1 MTNIQDIVNAATD
14 ADSPPKIR
22 HEAFTDLVLR
32 FQDMAF
38 GCAFAVLGDA
48 CLAEDAAQEAFVIA
62 WQKLSQLREPAAFG
76 GWLKRIVLSQ
86 CRRFTRAQRM
96 TMVPLDAGA
105 AAKSND
111 PGPDHSAERHDLLA
125 KVLQAIKGLP
135 ENERLVTTLFYV
147 NGYTQADIA
156 EFLEAPVSTVNKRLY
171 SARQRLKQ
179 GAVES
184 FKVDMHARRPSRDFE
199 FSNKVKTRLRPLSE
213 KDWTPISALSQA
225 QTNSDPPARSLW
237 LEGRKKFD
245 ESRYFRK
252 QYVVEDARTKDILA
266 YGAVEQT
273 IYLPKYRLLLLADQH
288 WLKLGAGELLLERL
302 MTDLKTAGAVT
313 VSCRRYTSERQL
325 LTLLKKHGFEET
337 SILMDLRF
345 DLTKSSPPLLEPI
358 IKQLDAKGISITT
371 LAAERARDPECAE
384 KLHDLATLVGS
395 DDPAR
400 SPYAPPRYNAR
411 EAALWLNMPY
421 VLPEGFFIAKR
432 GDEYVGVSDVS
443 LYDAMPGALT
453 AGFTG
458 VKREYRRLGVATAL
472 KMRATLYAQSQGYQ
486 IIQTFNHPT
495 QSAML
500 ALNRKL
506 GFEILFSYST
516 VEKCL
521 REVVSVDPALYDCYA
536 GTYRD
541 ERRPDLD
548 ITIRHEAGRLTAE
561 CAGQKVELFPST
573 ERSFFVKQFYGEA
586 VFVRSRGGQC
596 DEVQFQSRG
605 LNPESTQTLF
615 AKRINPQITQIE

>member
-1 MTNIQDIVNAATD
+1 VTDIQDIVNAATD
-14 ADSPPKIR
+14 PVSPLKLR
-22 HEAFTDLVLR
+22 HEAFTSLVFR

-48 CLAEDAAQEAFVIA
+48 CLAEDAAQEAFVVA

-86 CRRFTRAQRM
+86 CNRFRRAQRL

-111 PGPDHSAERHDLLA
+111 LGPDRSAERHDLLT
-125 KVLQAIKGLP
+125 KVLQAIRGLP

-179 GAVES
+179 SAFES
-184 FKVDMHARRPSRDFE
+184 FRFDMHARRPSRDFD
-199 FSNKVKTRLRPLSE
+199 FSNKVKTRLRPWSE
-213 KDWTPISALSQA
+213 KDWTPIQAMSLA
-225 QTNSDPPARSLW
+225 QTKNDLPAGNLW
-237 LEGRKKFD
+237 LDRRQKFD

-273 IYLPKYRLLLLADQH
+273 IYLPKYRLLLLADPR
-288 WLKLGAGELLLERL
+288 WLKLGAGELLLDRL
-302 MTDLKTAGAVT
+302 MTDLKAAGAVT
-313 VSCRRYTSERQL
+313 VSCRRYASESQL
-325 LTLLKKHGFEET
+325 LSLLKKRGFAET
-337 SILMDLRF
+337 SRLMDLRL
-345 DLTKSSPPLLEPI
+345 DLTKSERPLLQPV
-358 IKQLDAKGISITT
+358 IKQLEAQGISIST
-371 LAAERARDPECAE
+371 LAAERAQDPKCAE
-384 KLHDLATLVGS
+384 KLYELTTLVGR

-400 SPYAPPRYNAR
+400 SDFDPPGYNAR

-421 VLPEGFFIAKR
+421 VLPDAYFIAKR

-443 LYDAMPGALT
+443 LFDAMPGALT

-458 VKREYRRLGVATAL
+458 VKREYRRIGIATAL
-472 KMRATLYAQSQGYQ
+472 KMHTMLYAQSNGYQ
-486 IIQTFNHPT
+486 IIQTFNHPVQT
-495 QSAML
+495 GML
-500 ALNRKL
+500 ALNQKL

-521 REVVSVDPALYDCYA
+521 KKVVSVDANLYDCFA

-541 ERRPDLD
+541 ERRPALE
-548 ITIRHEAGRLTAE
+548 IIIRHEAGRLTAE
-561 CAGQKVELFPST
+561 CAGQKVELFPTS

-586 VFVRSRGGQC
+586 VFVRSSGGQC

-605 LNPESTQTLF
+605 LKPESVETLC
-615 AKRINPQITQIE
+615 AKRTG